1 MARVASYRVLASFA
15 AGVLICTASCSSTS
29 TPSARDDSSPAAS
42 TAILLDESLASII
55 QLQEQSGQRDPATGA
70 FIAQTLITN
79 KGFEWIEL
87 ECRTLFKDT
96 DGNTVESSPWK
107 TLRLDPASRLNYA
120 APSLKPEAT
129 RFMTQIRKAP
139 KGRPAPGKKSSA

>member
-1 MARVASYRVLASFA
+1 MPRAAPNRIFPNLA
-15 AGVLICTASCSSTS
+15 AGVLICTVSCSSTS
-29 TPSARDDSSPAAS
+29 TSTSREDSTPAAS
-42 TAILLDESLASII
+42 TAILLDDSLASII
-55 QLQEQSGQRDPATGA
+55 QLQEQSGHRDPATGA

-79 KGFEWIEL
+79 KTFEWLEL

-129 RFMTQIRKAP
+129 RFMTQIRRAP
-139 KGRPAPGKKSSA
+139 KPKSAPTRKPS